1 VLSLAQSLLHSDV
14 RPYLRIDLKVHEAQF
29 TVSLHPIS
37 EHIRII
43 IGYLIPSS
51 SQAGLRFCC
60 LYWSLAVYYITYK
73 GLVPLLQYHQP
84 IGIISLVVSI

>member
-1 VLSLAQSLLHSDV
+1 MLSLAPSLLESDV
-14 RPYLRIDLKVHEAQF
+14 RPYLRIHLEVHETQF

-37 EHIRII
+37 EHICII

-60 LYWSLAVYYITYK
+60 LYWSLAVYYK
-73 GLVPLLQYHQP
+73 GLVPLLQYHQAYRHNLP
-84 IGIISLVVSI
+84 SC